1 MAYDQFGKLIP
12 DGSGPALPP
21 TGYGTSNMSPPGG
34 YGPTLNQMLANP
46 SLYGGSNSAA
56 MGYTSGPPGSSGGL
70 TGSPQQ
76 TQYGYGMGGWTGN
89 PSGTPQMSQQDYWQ
103 QYGQY
108 SASGPSGSTPQQ
120 TQYGYGTAP
129 GQTGT
134 GYYQQD
140 TPVGAFAAADYA
152 QMGPQ
157 QYAQQQYGTAQGFQN
172 PYIGQRAAQI
182 SGPSSVMGYASQGQY
197 QNPYLGQ
204 SSGQAQ
210 GAGANQYMGQNPYL
224 QQHVNDALKQASD
237 SYSATVLPQFDR
249 MDRQSGAYGNTGVQ
263 AARNRSIDAFG
274 RSQAATAANAYM
286 QDYGQTQQLAENA
299 LNRGQANNQFNAGLS
314 AQDLSRNMAG
324 GFQQAGMNNGLLM
337 QGAMFDAGNQLQTQ
351 RTNATAQNDMAM
363 SNANLA
369 QGQGQFN
376 AGAQNQNSMF
386 NAGQGNQL
394 NTFNAGQGNQMNMFG
409 TGQRN
414 GMNMFNAGQGNSML
428 ENYRNR
434 QQQQGQFDANF
445 GLNVDNT
452 NWNRMRQG
460 QQDQIGLYDT
470 LQRWGQN
477 GVNNATTIQNMPLWY
492 QQQFGNLATQYGG
505 MGGSSSN
512 TQNLQGN
519 PYLSA
524 FGGWLTGGNLYNN
537 WGG

>member
-1 MAYDQFGKLIP
+1 MAYDQFGNTIP
-12 DGSGPALPP
+12 DSWGAPALPP
-21 TGYGTSNMSPPGG
+21 TG
-34 YGPTLNQMLANP
+34 
-46 SLYGGSNSAA
+46 
-56 MGYTSGPPGSSGGL
+56 
-70 TGSPQQ
+70 
-76 TQYGYGMGGWTGN
+76 
-89 PSGTPQMSQQDYWQ
+89 
-103 QYGQY
+103 
-108 SASGPSGSTPQQ
+108 
-120 TQYGYGTAP
+120 YGYGTAP

-157 QYAQQQYGTAQGFQN
+157 QYAQQQYGTAQGFSN
-172 PYIGQRAAQI
+172 PYIGQNAAQI
-182 SGPSSVMGYASQGQY
+182 SGPQSVMGYAAQGQY
-197 QNPYLGQ
+197 SNPYLGQ
-204 SSGQAQ
+204 QSQRAQ
-210 GAGANQYMGQNPYL
+210 GVGANPYSGSNPYL
-224 QQHVNDALKQASD
+224 QTAIDSASSDATRNFQNSVMPGLDRMMQASG
-237 SYSATVLPQFDR
+237 SF
-249 MDRQSGAYGNTGVQ
+249 GNTGVQ
-263 AARNRSIDAFG
+263 QMQNQAYSDLGRNLGNISSGMR
-274 RSQAATAANAYM
+274 M
-286 QDYGQTQQLAENA
+286 QDYTQQQGLAENA
-299 LNRGQANNQFNAGLS
+299 LNRNQANNQFNAGLS

-324 GFQQAGMNNGLLM
+324 GFQQANQNNGLMM

-351 RTNATAQNDMAM
+351 MANANAYNGMAM
-363 SNANLA
+363 NSAGLEQGRA
-369 QGQGQFN
+369 QFG
-376 AGAQNQNSMF
+376 AAAQNQNSMF
-386 NAGQGNQL
+386 NAGQGNSL
-394 NTFNAGQGNQMNMFG
+394 NTFNVGQGNAMNQFA

-414 GMNMFNAGQGNSML
+414 AMNTYNTGAANSML

-445 GLNVDNT
+445 GLNVNNT

-470 LQRWGQN
+470 MQRWGQN
-477 GVNNATTIQNMPLWY
+477 GVNNATTMQNMPLWY